1 MVEEVGDLLVEAD
14 VVQLPVVAV
23 VAQGTHLDVLAL
35 QLEKNIVTCQSDYD
49 WQGKAGFTSSQVS
62 MAMVLEFMVITPY
75 MKTRTPTTAAGSSHP
90 V

>member
-35 QLEKNIVTCQSDYD
+35 RSETEYVNVMMFL
-49 WQGKAGFTSSQVS
+49 KAGFTSSQVS
-62 MAMVLEFMVITPY
+62 MAIVLEFMVITPY

>member
-35 QLEKNIVTCQSDYD
+35 QLGKKHLKKSDYD
-49 WQGKAGFTSSQVS
+49 WQGNAGFTSSQVS